1 MLYLYV
7 LLQRSGNAGLGLEA
21 LRSCEG
27 LLLQDVLLSLGLLY
41 LQKQLLD
48 LQAVPPMTTS
58 RPTS

>member
-1 MLYLYV
+1 MLNLYV
-7 LLQRSGNAGLGLEA
+7 LLQRSGDAGLGLEA

-48 LQAVPPMTTS
+48 LQVCVS
-58 RPTS
+58 